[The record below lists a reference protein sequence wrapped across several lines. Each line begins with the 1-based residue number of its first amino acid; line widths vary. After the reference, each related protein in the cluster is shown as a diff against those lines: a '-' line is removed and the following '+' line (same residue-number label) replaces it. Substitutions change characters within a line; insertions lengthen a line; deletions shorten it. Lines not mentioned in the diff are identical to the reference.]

1 MLGEAY
7 TLEASYF
14 LAGVKLIV
22 SRGVL
27 SFCGFMPAAAPLAF
41 DIAMC
46 SLDIAMPLILQCV
59 LDLWVPSLAVCF
71 RVCFSELLN
80 FPGLFLTA

>member
-14 LAGVKLIV
+14 LAGVKLFV
-22 SRGVL
+22 SCSAL
-27 SFCGFMPAAAPLAF
+27 SFCGLMLAAAPLTYPH
-41 DIAMC
+41 
-46 SLDIAMPLILQCV
+46 LRVRMPLILQCV
-59 LDLWVPSLAVCF
+59 LDLWVPSLAVRF